1 MGISRI
7 FTRGKKLWR
16 LIDGKPKQKPETHH
30 DQDSLWN
37 DVMQF
42 NGGLMELRTKK
53 LIFEVRESKYTL
65 EILRLNSEEWT
76 EKDSFYLIKK
86 L

>member
-1 MGISRI
+1 MGNPSRNLKHI
-7 FTRGKKLWR
+7 TIKN
-16 LIDGKPKQKPETHH
+16 
-30 DQDSLWN
+30 SLWN

-42 NGGLMELRTKK
+42 NGGFMELRTKK